1 MELNG
6 KIIQIMPEQSGNGR
20 NGTWRKRDYIVE
32 TQGNYPKKVCVTVWG
47 DKIDQFNLQSGEQ
60 VKIGLELESR
70 EYNGKWYTEA
80 KGWKVDRD
88 GEAPKSGRSQSA
100 ASMPDVTTFSD
111 DSADDVLPF

>member
-32 TQGNYPKKVCVTVWG
+32 TPGNYPKKVCVTVWG

-80 KGWKVDRD
+80 KGWKVDREGD
-88 GEAPKSGRSQSA
+88 ATQKSRPQTA
-100 ASMPDVTTFSD
+100 TSMPDVTTFSD